1 MANPEKLEIMEKI
14 FANARQKGHTIIL
27 PEGEDLRMLQAGRK
41 AVDSKIA
48 KIIIV
53 DLKKT
58 VAKMAKDNNISLE
71 GIEVV
76 TPSESK
82 DLPMLAAGLFERRKA
97 KGMTLQEAEE
107 LVKNEPLFFA
117 DMLVEKG
124 KAQGCLAGAVNST
137 GNVVKAALYCIGA
150 KEGTVSSFFLM
161 LIPNFREGEAYS
173 PIVFSDCAVV
183 PFPTAEQLAA
193 IASAAAESYRKMVG
207 NEPKVAMLSYS
218 TKGSAKHENVDK
230 VIEATKIVK
239 SRYPNLKVD
248 GEFQLDA
255 AVIPAIGKRKAPDSP
270 LAGDANV
277 LVFPDLNAGN
287 ICYKAVERF
296 AKAVAVGP
304 IMQGMNKPANDLS
317 RGCSAEDIY
326 KMIAIT
332 SVSA

>member
-1 MANPEKLEIMEKI
+1 MSAPAKIEILEKI
-14 FANARQKGHTIIL
+14 FANAKKKGNTIVL
-27 PEGEDLRMLQAGRK
+27 PEGEDVRMLQAARM
-41 AVDSKIA
+41 AVDNKIA
-48 KIIIV
+48 NIIIV
-53 DLKKT
+53 DVKNS
-58 VAKMAKDNNISLE
+58 VAGLAKQNNVSLS

-76 TPSESK
+76 NPAGSK
-82 DLPMLAAGLFERRKA
+82 DIPVLAAGLYERRKA
-97 KGMTLQEAEE
+97 KGMTQKEAED
-107 LVKNEPLFFA
+107 LVKGDALYFG

-137 GNVVKAALYCIGA
+137 GNVVKAALFCIGA

-161 LIPNFREGEAYS
+161 LIPNFRPGEEYS
-173 PIVFSDCAVV
+173 PFVFADCAVV
-183 PFPTAEQLAA
+183 PFPTSEQLAA
-193 IASAAAESYRKMVG
+193 IASASAESFRKMVG
-207 NEPKVAMLSYS
+207 AEPKVAMLSYS

-230 VIEATKIVK
+230 VIEATKIIK
-239 SRYPNLKVD
+239 SRYPELKVD

-255 AVIPAIGKRKAPDSP
+255 AVIPSIGKRKAPDS
-270 LAGDANV
+270 LIAGDANT

-304 IMQGMNKPANDLS
+304 VMQGLNKPANDLS